1 MASPLNVMED
11 ARESEPARA
20 EGSRLGWLLAG
31 AVIGAGL
38 TVLAVGVNTTEPP
51 TETTIEG
58 LTTQALGEGVGDQ
71 IAGFPDGLVAV
82 RRSNGQTLDL
92 LTWPVAGESYVRNI
106 PIGSASPPQLV
117 AFDSAGRRLATI
129 VPLESSKDPG
139 VLYAGIPDL
148 ARVISTSVTGF
159 AWHDTDPGTL
169 AYSNYST
176 LSDGE
181 LAIWTVS
188 GTLADPVLLTRAV
201 GVGGGVA
208 AWGDWGFVID
218 DQSATIVTIL
228 NSLGE
233 IVSAYSGHLLGVGP
247 GGVIA
252 IDDGS
257 FRLIDAAG
265 GPARQVVDDGSFSVA
280 RFSPDG
286 RWVALLTQTGL
297 SVLSASDGSM
307 LAEFEAR
314 PGFPQITWT
323 SNGRFVVFPGTRGL
337 FVAEPNTE
345 KLAEVMSTDVFI
357 STGVLP
363 LSEDG

>member
-1 MASPLNVMED
+1 MED
-11 ARESEPARA
+11 ARESEPIRA
-20 EGSRLGWLLAG
+20 DGPRLGWLLAG

-38 TVLAVGVNTTEPP
+38 TVLALGVNTSEPP

-58 LTTQALGEGVGDQ
+58 LSTRALGEGIGDQ

-106 PIGSASPPQLV
+106 PVGSASPPQLV

-129 VPLESSKDPG
+129 VPIETKEPG

-148 ARVISTSVTGF
+148 ARVIATSVTGF
-159 AWHDTDPGTL
+159 AWHDTQPGTL
-169 AYSNYST
+169 SYST
-176 LSDGE
+176 TSDGE
-181 LAIWTVS
+181 LSIWTVT
-188 GTLADPVLLTRAV
+188 GTLADPTLLTRAV
-201 GVGGGVA
+201 GVGGGVV
-208 AWGDWGFVID
+208 AWGDWGFVVD
-218 DQSATIVTIL
+218 DPSTGIIMAL
-228 NSLGE
+228 GPLGE
-233 IVSAYSGHLLGVGP
+233 IVSTYSGRLLGVSPTGAM
-247 GGVIA
+247 A

-257 FRLIDAAG
+257 LRLIDAAG
-265 GPARQVVDDGSFSVA
+265 SPARKLPGDGPFSAA

-286 RWVALLTQTGL
+286 RAVGLLTQTGL
-297 SVLSASDGSM
+297 SVMSTTDGTL

-314 PGFPQITWT
+314 PGFPHLTWT

-337 FVAEPNTE
+337 VVAEPNTD
-345 KLAEVMSTDVFI
+345 KLSELMSTDVFI
-357 STGVLP
+357 STGILP

>member
-1 MASPLNVMED
+1 MVSPPNVLED
-11 ARESEPARA
+11 ARESEPSRA
-20 EGSRLGWLLAG
+20 EGPRLGWLLAG

-38 TVLAVGVNTTEPP
+38 TVLALGVNTSAPP
-51 TETTIEG
+51 TETTVEG
-58 LTTQALGEGVGDQ
+58 LSTRAIGEGIGDQ
-71 IAGFPDGLVAV
+71 ITGFPDGLVAV

-129 VPLESSKDPG
+129 VPLESKSPG

-148 ARVISTSVTGF
+148 ARVIATSVTGF
-159 AWHDTDPGTL
+159 AWHDTEPGTL
-169 AYSNYST
+169 AYST
-176 LSDGE
+176 LSDGQ
-181 LAIWTVS
+181 LSIWTVG
-188 GTLADPVLLTRAV
+188 GTLADPALLTRAI
-201 GVGGGVA
+201 GVPGGVA

-218 DQSATIVTIL
+218 DEKAGIITIL

-247 GGVIA
+247 DGVVA
-252 IDDGS
+252 MDDGS
-257 FRLIDAAG
+257 LRVIDAAG
-265 GPARQVVDDGSFSVA
+265 SPARRVADDGSFSVA
-280 RFSPDG
+280 RFSPDAQ
-286 RWVALLTQTGL
+286 WIALLTETGL

-314 PGFPQITWT
+314 PGFPQVTWS

-337 FVAEPNTE
+337 FVAEPNTGE
-345 KLAEVMSTDVFI
+345 LAETMSADVFI
-357 STGVLP
+357 SAGVLP